1 MISLCVMTDFD
12 LSKEYCQLAILDAGG
27 LEVCG
32 STQLQ
37 LRKIVQR
44 TNSMLAPEVLA
55 NLLETDDNNC
65 KTGALRILR
74 KVTIHPAIR

>member
-1 MISLCVMTDFD
+1 
-12 LSKEYCQLAILDAGG
+12 
-27 LEVCG
+27 
-32 STQLQ
+32 
-37 LRKIVQR
+37 
-44 TNSMLAPEVLA
+44 MLAPEVLA